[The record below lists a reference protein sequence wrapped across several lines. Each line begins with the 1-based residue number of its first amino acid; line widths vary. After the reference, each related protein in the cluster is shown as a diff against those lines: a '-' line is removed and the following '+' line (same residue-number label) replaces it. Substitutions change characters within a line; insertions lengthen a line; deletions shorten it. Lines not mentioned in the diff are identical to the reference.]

1 MTGENGRLCCS
12 HNDGEQLTDDDYA
25 FIHLKS

>member
-1 MTGENGRLCCS
+1 MGVNGRLCCS
-12 HNDGEQLTDDDYA
+12 YNDAEQLTDDDYA